1 MFENFITTIKPIQE
15 KRNEIISVLRPEI
28 MNFQRE
34 LIEGL
39 KTYIS
44 EAQINGI
51 AGVEFVEERE
61 YGNGVHEYI
70 LTMANQDIHLV
81 INENIGRF
89 DPQNHI
95 IGNYS
100 FIYLSDDDDAE
111 PFFQISV
118 FIDDYERTLY
128 SIAWFPNGEKKSL
141 IGDLKL
147 DKDSGQTAASKII
160 SFLYSGDYYLSDQ
173 PTLQGFRLDMTPKGK
188 LGFL

>member
-70 LTMANQDIHLV
+70 LTSMK
-81 INENIGRF
+81 
-89 DPQNHI
+89 
-95 IGNYS
+95 
-100 FIYLSDDDDAE
+100 
-111 PFFQISV
+111 
-118 FIDDYERTLY
+118 TL
-128 SIAWFPNGEKKSL
+128 EDL
-141 IGDLKL
+141 ILK
-147 DKDSGQTAASKII
+147 TI
-160 SFLYSGDYYLSDQ
+160 
-173 PTLQGFRLDMTPKGK
+173 
-188 LGFL
+188 